1 MPVAY
6 AVASPVVERYG
17 SLRLLPAV
25 LLVGASLNGLAV
37 RVLEAW
43 QLHGFEQPLMGVSPF
58 ELLAIFVGARA
69 LMQAAPASEPWFPVP
84 EVALG
89 AAMLFPSSTAAWFAI
104 AAFGLLRARTAES
117 ERRTGLLVFVAL
129 AACSIWSSVLLKWW
143 AGPASAFDAH
153 AVYALLTRLRP
164 DMAVTGNV
172 VGVPNAHNLV
182 ILTACTSAS
191 GLPKALL
198 GIGALTLLA
207 NGLDRRRMGLALVAT
222 LLLNPAVNLLRLS
235 LMAWSS
241 EFYLLIH
248 GPVGANLF
256 DLAQTAIVVGL
267 GMWAARS

>member
-1 MPVAY
+1 VAY
-6 AVASPVVERYG
+6 AVASGARERDG
-17 SLRLLPAV
+17 SLRLLPAI

-69 LMQAAPASEPWFPVP
+69 LLQDTVVPERWFPFP
-84 EVALG
+84 ELALG
-89 AAMLFPSSTAAWFAI
+89 AAMLLPSSTAAWFAV
-104 AAFGLLRARTAES
+104 AAYSVLRAWTADG
-117 ERRTGLLVFVAL
+117 ERWTGFFVFAAL

-143 AGPASAFDAH
+143 EGPASAFDAH
-153 AVYALLTRLRP
+153 AVFALLTWLRP
-164 DMAVTGNV
+164 DLVVTGNV
-172 VGVPNAHNLV
+172 VGVPEGHNLI

-198 GIGALTLLA
+198 GLGGLTLLA
-207 NGLDRRRMGLALVAT
+207 NGFDRRRMGLALAAT

-241 EFYLLIH
+241 DLYLLIH

-256 DLAQTAIVVGL
+256 DLAQTAIVVCLGL
-267 GMWAARS
+267 WAAKS